1 MLLLGNLLFINAI
14 LGQSQSAAS
23 YTENRYFRTIS
34 VEQGLSQSTVF
45 VTAQDQQGF
54 IWVGT
59 QDGLNRYDG
68 QTFTIFRPSMKEKN
82 SLFSNYIRSL
92 YADKQGLLW
101 IGGNKGI
108 SSYNYKTEQFSNY
121 PLPVKP
127 GEWFISSIITA
138 PDNQL
143 WITSNTGEIY
153 YYNSSDNQF
162 VSFRYRVN
170 GSPFGSV
177 QQLLFINQNLFLA
190 TNKGLYKVNTNT
202 GMADMLPQAGAIR
215 INALL
220 QKGHYLWMGSESNG
234 LFCMN
239 LRNNEVKRYV
249 HQSQNDNSLI
259 DNDIRSLAWDEAGQ
273 LWIGTFRGLSIFNL
287 QSSTFKN
294 FIHQSSQH
302 LSLSQ
307 NSVRC
312 IFRDRQNGMW
322 LGTFFGGLNYYHKDD
337 FRFNV
342 LSQTTGNILLND
354 QVVSI
359 IREDPLQ
366 NIWIGTNDNGI
377 NIWNRKTNRA
387 TYLIHNEAQANTLS
401 SNNIKAI
408 EFDNS
413 GNALVGTFNGGLNYI
428 DTKNYAVKVYLH
440 NPGDLY
446 SISSDMVHAILRDRQ
461 GRIWVGTKEGL
472 NLFDAD
478 RQQFSL
484 FKQDALGKQLSSEG
498 ITSLLQDQKGRI
510 WIGTINGINV
520 LSPDLSRI
528 TIFKGHTLTNELV
541 NCIAEDRNGRIWAGT
556 RDGLNVLDEKQQRFV
571 PYTGPDNAIQ
581 GAIFGIQPDNDDG
594 IWIST
599 SQRLIKISD
608 RPNRIQAFDNRNG
621 LGNIQFSLP
630 AYCKASD
637 GMMLFG
643 GLNGIIYF
651 YPQALQLKPLDLH
664 ITFTGLD
671 IFNMR
676 AKPGGNFKVLEK
688 AISETKQ
695 LNLQHEHKQ
704 FTVYFSALNYISP
717 GSIKYQYLLKG
728 FDNTW
733 QVCENIPKVSYTNLK
748 PGNYTLQVQAT
759 GPMGEKSQ
767 VSTLQI
773 CILSPWWRSNWFY
786 FITLLVLAMIG
797 YIIKRVISE
806 RIHTKKSLQRER
818 VEREKSEHLSR
829 MKMEFF
835 TNISHE
841 FRTPLT
847 LIIAPLE
854 EVLSKDVP
862 EKKLRKYH
870 ERMLGNAKQLYQL
883 VDQLMDFRKTEN
895 GLKQLEPATGEIISF
910 LRGIYASFLELSH
923 QKKIHYLFKANYPE
937 FNCSFDKDAVGKIC
951 NNLLSNAFKYTQAN
965 DTIELIVE
973 LQNNKVLLT
982 VKDTGQ
988 GISAKD
994 HERVFERFYQVN
1006 PAGTNPGSGVGL
1018 AFTKSLVELHKGTI
1032 TVDSAPGKGTS
1043 FLVSLPL
1050 NESLDDSRIS
1060 SADNHYELLLDN
1072 LSSLEDS
1079 REDEHKLAISET
1091 DIPQQ
1096 QLLIVDDNEQI
1107 VAHLTHC
1114 FENQFSIRQ
1123 AYSGSDALL
1132 IIENELPDIIICD
1145 VMMPGVDGI
1154 QFCKKVKQNIH
1165 TCHIPVILL
1174 TAKTEI
1180 PNQIK
1185 GLEAGADDYITKPFS
1200 LPVLE
1205 AKVQNIIRSRR
1216 RLKEYYSASTE
1227 IIPENIA
1234 LNTLDEDF
1242 LRRAIEIVEHRLS
1255 DPDFSVLKF
1264 SREIGMSRSSL
1275 YLKLKAITGESTT
1288 DFIKRIKFK
1297 KAASLLESRQYS
1309 ITEIAYMSGFS
1320 SPSYFSTSFKQ
1331 YYGHLPTEHLS
1342 NRQQADP
1349 GNNEAEIHP

>member
-108 SSYNYKTEQFSNY
+108 SSYNYKTEQFNNY

-239 LRNNEVKRYV
+239 LRNNEIKRYV

-440 NPGDLY
+440 NPGDPY
-446 SISSDMVHAILRDRQ
+446 SISSDMVHAILGT
-461 GRIWVGTKEGL
+461 GR
-472 NLFDAD
+472 
-478 RQQFSL
+478 
-484 FKQDALGKQLSSEG
+484 
-498 ITSLLQDQKGRI
+498 
-510 WIGTINGINV
+510 
-520 LSPDLSRI
+520 
-528 TIFKGHTLTNELV
+528 
-541 NCIAEDRNGRIWAGT
+541 AG
-556 RDGLNVLDEKQQRFV
+556 
-571 PYTGPDNAIQ
+571 
-581 GAIFGIQPDNDDG
+581 FG
-594 IWIST
+594 
-599 SQRLIKISD
+599 
-608 RPNRIQAFDNRNG
+608 
-621 LGNIQFSLP
+621 
-630 AYCKASD
+630 
-637 GMMLFG
+637 
-643 GLNGIIYF
+643 
-651 YPQALQLKPLDLH
+651 
-664 ITFTGLD
+664 
-671 IFNMR
+671 
-676 AKPGGNFKVLEK
+676 
-688 AISETKQ
+688 
-695 LNLQHEHKQ
+695 
-704 FTVYFSALNYISP
+704 
-717 GSIKYQYLLKG
+717 
-728 FDNTW
+728 
-733 QVCENIPKVSYTNLK
+733 
-748 PGNYTLQVQAT
+748 
-759 GPMGEKSQ
+759 
-767 VSTLQI
+767 
-773 CILSPWWRSNWFY
+773 
-786 FITLLVLAMIG
+786 
-797 YIIKRVISE
+797 
-806 RIHTKKSLQRER
+806 
-818 VEREKSEHLSR
+818 
-829 MKMEFF
+829 
-835 TNISHE
+835 
-841 FRTPLT
+841 
-847 LIIAPLE
+847 
-854 EVLSKDVP
+854 
-862 EKKLRKYH
+862 
-870 ERMLGNAKQLYQL
+870 
-883 VDQLMDFRKTEN
+883 
-895 GLKQLEPATGEIISF
+895 
-910 LRGIYASFLELSH
+910 
-923 QKKIHYLFKANYPE
+923 
-937 FNCSFDKDAVGKIC
+937 
-951 NNLLSNAFKYTQAN
+951 
-965 DTIELIVE
+965 
-973 LQNNKVLLT
+973 
-982 VKDTGQ
+982 
-988 GISAKD
+988 
-994 HERVFERFYQVN
+994 
-1006 PAGTNPGSGVGL
+1006 
-1018 AFTKSLVELHKGTI
+1018 
-1032 TVDSAPGKGTS
+1032 
-1043 FLVSLPL
+1043 
-1050 NESLDDSRIS
+1050 
-1060 SADNHYELLLDN
+1060 
-1072 LSSLEDS
+1072 
-1079 REDEHKLAISET
+1079 
-1091 DIPQQ
+1091 
-1096 QLLIVDDNEQI
+1096 
-1107 VAHLTHC
+1107 
-1114 FENQFSIRQ
+1114 
-1123 AYSGSDALL
+1123 
-1132 IIENELPDIIICD
+1132 
-1145 VMMPGVDGI
+1145 
-1154 QFCKKVKQNIH
+1154 
-1165 TCHIPVILL
+1165 
-1174 TAKTEI
+1174 
-1180 PNQIK
+1180 
-1185 GLEAGADDYITKPFS
+1185 
-1200 LPVLE
+1200 
-1205 AKVQNIIRSRR
+1205 
-1216 RLKEYYSASTE
+1216 
-1227 IIPENIA
+1227 
-1234 LNTLDEDF
+1234 
-1242 LRRAIEIVEHRLS
+1242 
-1255 DPDFSVLKF
+1255 
-1264 SREIGMSRSSL
+1264 
-1275 YLKLKAITGESTT
+1275 
-1288 DFIKRIKFK
+1288 
-1297 KAASLLESRQYS
+1297 
-1309 ITEIAYMSGFS
+1309 
-1320 SPSYFSTSFKQ
+1320 
-1331 YYGHLPTEHLS
+1331 
-1342 NRQQADP
+1342 
-1349 GNNEAEIHP
+1349 